1 MHIILDCRNFTL
13 SFSTFLLCNISFL
26 FCSQP
31 LSKDSHNEKQPPPQT
46 CASVSPT
53 PAEPIQ
59 SGSVRADMK
68 AGKNETEVGAIP
80 TVSRKSSENTE
91 RKRSVVPAE
100 KQTTP
105 VPHTSTMSV
114 TDLGK
119 PEDNDA
125 ELPQINEDFFRA
137 LTTALREHRLRQG
150 EKKTSEE
157 VRLALNHG
165 I

>member
-1 MHIILDCRNFTL
+1 M
-13 SFSTFLLCNISFL
+13 
-26 FCSQP
+26 QP
-31 LSKDSHNEKQPPPQT
+31 LSKDSHNKKQPPPQT
-46 CASVSPT
+46 CASISPT

-59 SGSVRADMK
+59 SGSFKADMK

-80 TVSRKSSENTE
+80 TVTRKSSENSE
-91 RKRSVVPAE
+91 RKRSLSAAVVPAE
-100 KQTTP
+100 KQTAP
-105 VPHTSTMSV
+105 VPYTSTMSV
-114 TDLGK
+114 TALGK
-119 PEDNDA
+119 PEDNA